1 MTNMRSS
8 LIESAVILKDKAL
21 SDRQFILYQPN
32 PTKQMLLYDMATS
45 SSVLTYLKMN
55 QIPCIIKN
63 QTNTEFMSENGRLPV
78 VIEQDS
84 DRPMCGFKDVFWHIA
99 RISDQVPTLLE
110 LAYMDWIETKFLEA
124 EMYICWCYEPV
135 LNDYTKSRY
144 THELPWPI
152 STILFRQKR
161 DQIQAMVSHRYA
173 DIKDFSD
180 KFNQF
185 LSQLSK
191 LVGNRPFCPIEAGA
205 SAINALIYGHA
216 NAILTTDLHPKMVEA
231 IKWHKRIENFVR
243 LIEEH
248 HPS

>member
-1 MTNMRSS
+1 MHSRSPF
-8 LIESAVILKDKAL
+8 IENATTPTGSTLEGREFV
-21 SDRQFILYQPN
+21 LYQPN
-32 PTKQMLLYDMATS
+32 PTKQILLYDMATS

-55 QIPCIIKN
+55 NIRFSIRN
-63 QTNTEFMSENGRLPV
+63 QTNTEFMSDNGRLPV
-78 VIEQDS
+78 VVERDS
-84 DRPMCGFKDVFWHIA
+84 DKPMCGFKEVFWHVA
-99 RISDQVPTLLE
+99 RISNHVPTLLE

-144 THELPWPI
+144 THDLPWPI
-152 STILFRQKR
+152 SNILFKHKR
-161 DQIQAMVSHRYA
+161 DEVQMLVSQRFT

-191 LVGNRPFCPIEAGA
+191 LIGNHPFCPNEPNV

-216 NAILTTDLHPKMVEA
+216 NAILSTNLHPKMVEA
-231 IKWHKRIENFVR
+231 IRWHKRIENFVGM
-243 LIEEH
+243 IEKN